1 MLKHIREA
9 IKQSGVDPTEIT
21 VDANGRSHIVLHIRG
36 RKVSASAS
44 PKDATTAARRI
55 AKDIRG
61 CLTSV

>member
-9 IKQSGVDPTEIT
+9 IKQSGVDPREIT
-21 VDANGRSHIVLHIRG
+21 VDASGRSHVILHIRE

-55 AKDIRG
+55 AKDIRA
-61 CLTSV
+61 CLTNV